1 MTYLCFTQ
9 CLKEKRNHFTIHH
22 CDSLNSILRKKNQFD
37 HLCLSLSLF
46 LRTMLE
52 QKIWTENHKLPA
64 ITSDSRALLT
74 TYGKCPDKLFFSTT
88 WLYFICENSKFFSSP
103 EWRRVHKGVLS
114 QTQKDNEIQKK
125 GQCQTSHLPNINQI
139 LLTCWWT
146 LKWILGKYRRV

>member
-22 CDSLNSILRKKNQFD
+22 CDSLNSIWRKKNQFD

-88 WLYFICENSKFFSSP
+88 WCTSSVKIQNFFLLLNGGGYTKGYYPKPGRIMKSRRKDSVGQVIFPTLIKFSSLADRL
-103 EWRRVHKGVLS
+103 WNGF
-114 QTQKDNEIQKK
+114 
-125 GQCQTSHLPNINQI
+125 
-139 LLTCWWT
+139 
-146 LKWILGKYRRV
+146 